1 MGVVVI
7 TGANRG
13 IGLELAKQIKQSGT
27 SVVAVCRKSSKE
39 LDGLGVRVE
48 VGVDVSKP
56 DSIARLAKGLNG
68 QSIDLLIN
76 NAGVLRAETFKDAG
90 PTAVL
95 EQFTINA
102 LGPLLVT
109 QALAPLMHAGS
120 KVAVVTSRMGSITDN
135 DSGGMYGYRMSKA
148 ALNACAKSMAID
160 LKPKQIA
167 VVILH
172 PGFVR
177 TGMTGGNGLVDAPES
192 AQGLI
197 ARIEELTLETS
208 GSFKHMNGETL
219 PW

>member
-7 TGANRG
+7 TGSNRG
-13 IGLELAKQIKQSGT
+13 IGFELAKQVKQSGA
-27 SVVAVCRKSSKE
+27 SVIAVCRKSSKE

-48 VGVDVSKP
+48 AGVDVSEP
-56 DSIARLAKGLNG
+56 ESIAQLAKTLAG

-90 PTAVL
+90 TKAVL

-109 QALAPLMHAGS
+109 QALAPLMHEGS

-177 TGMTGGNGLVDAPES
+177 TDMTGGNGLVDPPES

-208 GSFKHMNGETL
+208 GAFKHMNGETL